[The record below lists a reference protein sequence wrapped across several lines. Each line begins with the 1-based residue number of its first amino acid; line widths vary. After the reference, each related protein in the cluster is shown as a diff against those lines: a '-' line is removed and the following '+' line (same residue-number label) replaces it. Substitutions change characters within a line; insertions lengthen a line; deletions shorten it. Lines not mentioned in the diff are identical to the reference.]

1 MKKFDLDA
9 AKKGA
14 AVCLRDGT
22 PAKILDFD
30 FNGRIVF
37 KKKFIEPDGNE
48 LYVLANCDKEGNGL
62 KPYLIDGHDK
72 EFDLFMAPVY
82 GYACIYKDI
91 MTSVLSTNYIHETY
105 EEARRNMTTGPDEEF
120 FCIARLEMFFE
131 QEGGEE

>member
-1 MKKFDLDA
+1 MKKFDLEA
-9 AKKGA
+9 AKNGA

-22 PAKILDFD
+22 PVKILDFD
-30 FNGRIVF
+30 FNGEILCKAKIPEFENRDTAFCIDNSG
-37 KKKFIEPDGNE
+37 KSIWPIDLKIGKS
-48 LYVLANCDKEGNGL
+48 DKL
-62 KPYLIDGHDK
+62 KV
-72 EFDLFMAPVY
+72 FMAPVY

-131 QEGGEE
+131 KEGGEE